1 MILWTKLK
9 FYILYKKHN
18 EHKDKESDIM
28 VRTIEKHIDEI
39 FNLLYGSKK
48 NNKGEYW
55 ADVYKDALG
64 SKDNGFYELF
74 ASYDKAVLKNNL
86 FAYAQTIADLI
97 LIGEDLYIGN
107 EKLVKANI
115 AANGIK
121 LLNLCK
127 KMVKEWAV
135 S

>member
-1 MILWTKLK
+1 
-9 FYILYKKHN
+9 
-18 EHKDKESDIM
+18 M
-28 VRTIEKHIDEI
+28 VKTIEKHIDEI
-39 FNLLYGSKK
+39 FNLLYRSKK

-64 SKDNGFYELF
+64 NKDNGFYELF

-115 AANGIK
+115 AANETK

-127 KMVKEWAV
+127 KMVKEWAIN
-135 S
+135 

>member
-1 MILWTKLK
+1 
-9 FYILYKKHN
+9 
-18 EHKDKESDIM
+18 M
-28 VRTIEKHIDEI
+28 VKTIEKHIDEI

-64 SKDNGFYELF
+64 NKDNGFYELF
-74 ASYDKAVLKNNL
+74 DSYDKAVLKNNL

-115 AANGIK
+115 AANETK

-127 KMVKEWAV
+127 KMVKEWAIN
-135 S
+135 